1 MKKRVCTLLLALVMV
16 LSLIPTVAFAGTE
29 VSSQWKN
36 FRNSDV
42 NMAITGAYT
51 PKSAESTELK
61 WAQKLGTGW
70 TAAPSVQIIVD
81 DCLVVM
87 SAKVL
92 YKLSLEK
99 GEILQQTEM
108 CEAPN
113 FGYTPPTYA
122 EGMIFCPLANGTVQA
137 FDAKTLDS
145 LWVYQDSLKGQSLSP
160 ITYSDGCI
168 YTGFWNG
175 EKKEANYVCL
185 SVKDEDTAQ
194 TDEAKTAEWTKTV
207 TGGFYWAGSVVIGDA
222 VIFGTDDG
230 AGGSAG
236 NSHVYAL
243 HKKTGAEISALELT
257 AAGDQRSS
265 MAYSEEMGRVYFT
278 TKGGYLCSAAVD
290 GVTGALSDLKMVD
303 YNAQSTS
310 TPIVYGDKVY
320 FATGS
325 GISSSG
331 SKGNFVV
338 ADAVSLE
345 MCCYA
350 GLKGY
355 PQCSMLLSTAYYANE
370 GKLYF
375 YGTYNNQPGG
385 LSLIKV
391 DPTKTTTEEALEL
404 VEIYD
409 AAGYEQYC
417 ICSPI
422 CDADGTIYY
431 KNDSGNVL
439 AVGTVN
445 CTEHTGGTATCTKKA
460 VCDKCGK
467 AYGDLAEHTYDNSR
481 DGECNVCGF
490 TREIAVP
497 TDAAKATVYVTIS
510 DRGNVVMGREAITV
524 TDLNGDGKLD
534 VDETLYAAHETAY
547 PGGAE
552 AGYQAMNGAYGL
564 SLTKL
569 WGNTS
574 GAFGYWLN
582 DASCW
587 SAEDAVK
594 AGDNLVAFVYADQQ
608 YYTDAYTRITPS
620 SAVIKAGE
628 SVTVEVQQA
637 GYDANW
643 NTVFTACENV
653 VLTVCDSD
661 LHVVSDGCSV
671 KGTAVTFTKA
681 GRYLI
686 VVSKA
691 DNSIVPAV
699 CTVTV
704 EEAPSGISTDKNN
717 GDPTNSGKAPVTG
730 DTGVMVWVVAATVSV
745 LCVFI
750 VVRMKKY
757 RKA

>member
-1 MKKRVCTLLLALVMV
+1 MKKRVCTLLLALVMA
-16 LSLIPTVAFAGTE
+16 LSLIPTTAFADTE

-42 NMAITGAYT
+42 NMAITDAYT
-51 PKSAESTELK
+51 PKSAENTELK
-61 WAQKLGTGW
+61 WAKKLGTGW

-92 YKLSLEK
+92 YKLSLEN
-99 GEILQQTEM
+99 GEILQQAEM
-108 CEAPN
+108 CAAPSY
-113 FGYTPPTYA
+113 GYTPPAYA

-137 FDAKTLDS
+137 FDAKTLES
-145 LWVYQDSLKGQSLSP
+145 LWIYQDRLKGQALSP
-160 ITYSDGCI
+160 ITYADGCI

-175 EKKEANYVCL
+175 ETKDANYVCL

-194 TDEAKTAEWTKTV
+194 TNEAKTAMWTKTV
-207 TGGFYWAGSVVIGDA
+207 TGGFYWAGSVVVGDA

-230 AGGSAG
+230 AGGFAGSAQ
-236 NSHVYAL
+236 VYAL
-243 HKKTGAEISALELT
+243 HRKTGAEISALELT
-257 AAGDQRSS
+257 SAGDQRSS

-290 GVTGALSDLKMVD
+290 GVTGALSDLKMVN
-303 YNAQSTS
+303 YHAQSTS

-345 MCCYA
+345 LCCYV

-355 PQCSMLLSTAYYANE
+355 PQCSMLLSTAYDDNE

-375 YGTYNNQPGG
+375 YSTYNNPPGG

-391 DPTKTTTEEALEL
+391 DPTKTTAEEALEL

-409 AAGYEQYC
+409 AEGYAQYC

-431 KNDSGNVL
+431 KNDSAHVL
-439 AVGTVN
+439 AVGTVD
-445 CTEHTGGTATCTKKA
+445 CTEHTGGTATCTQKA
-460 VCDKCGK
+460 VCEKCGK
-467 AYGDLAEHTYDNSR
+467 AYGALAEHTYDNSR
-481 DGECNVCGF
+481 DEECNVCGF
-490 TREIAVP
+490 IREVTVP
-497 TDAAKATVYVTIS
+497 ADAAKATVYVTIS
-510 DRGNVVMGREAITV
+510 DQGHVVMGREAVTV
-524 TDLNGDGKLD
+524 TDLNGDGKWD

-547 PGGAE
+547 PGGAA
-552 AGYQAMNGAYGL
+552 AGYQAVNGAYGL

-569 WGNTS
+569 WGDTS

-582 DASCW
+582 HASCW
-587 SAEDAVK
+587 SAADEVK
-594 AGDNLVAFVYADQQ
+594 AGDELTAFVYADRRG
-608 YYTDAYTRITPS
+608 YTDAYTRITPT
-620 SAVIKAGE
+620 SAAVKVGQT
-628 SVTVEVQQA
+628 VTLKVQQA
-637 GYDANW
+637 GFDNDW
-643 NTVFTACENV
+643 NTVFTDCENT
-653 VLTVCDSD
+653 VLTVYDSD
-661 LHVVSDGCSV
+661 LQAVADGYSV
-671 KGTAVTFTKA
+671 KGTAVTFTRA
-681 GRYLI
+681 GSYLI

-699 CTVTV
+699 CAVTV
-704 EEAPSGISTDKNN
+704 EEVPSEISTDKNN
-717 GDPTNSGKAPVTG
+717 GKSPATG
-730 DTGVMVWVVAATVSV
+730 DTGAAVWVVTAAMSA
-745 LCVFI
+745 LCGCA
-750 VVRMKKY
+750 VVGMKKR